1 LGVNL
6 SMKGGNNMNKKVLL
20 IVSVLCLVLFFSFA
34 NAQDYTIGDY
44 VFTWRAAKVGDVRMD
59 VQKTPKGVSIVLA
72 GPGGGLARLN
82 MTPLQA
88 MAVGDVLEKTGG
100 YYDEQMKKQDPNM
113 EKIVSAGDHTVSFSS
128 SRGRKFQVR
137 VRKSAVGA
145 AVLLDKDQALKMGK
159 YLKDAQKMATLLN
172 ERIKP

>member
-1 LGVNL
+1 
-6 SMKGGNNMNKKVLL
+6 
-20 IVSVLCLVLFFSFA
+20 
-34 NAQDYTIGDY
+34 
-44 VFTWRAAKVGDVRMD
+44 
-59 VQKTPKGVSIVLA
+59 
-72 GPGGGLARLN
+72 
-82 MTPLQA
+82 

-159 YLKDAQKMATLLN
+159 YLRDAQKMATLLN